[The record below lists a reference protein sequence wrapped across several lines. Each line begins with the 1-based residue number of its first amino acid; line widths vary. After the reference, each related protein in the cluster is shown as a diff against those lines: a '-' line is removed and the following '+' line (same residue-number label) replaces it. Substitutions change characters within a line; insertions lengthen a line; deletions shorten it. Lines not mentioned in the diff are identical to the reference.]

1 MGLADLVKQA
11 SRGSDPVSDPDA
23 TLVEQASQNS
33 LATMIQ
39 KAKDAGL
46 IKPGFEYG
54 APVVA

>member
-1 MGLADLVKQA
+1 MSLADLIKKSA
-11 SRGSDPVSDPDA
+11 EPVSDPDA